1 LLSPDGRLLSP
12 NGVLLLAR
20 VDLPSKGADLLNRPF
35 ASVGKPY
42 ASVVGQT
49 NTSMRKQ
56 MDPAI
61 QLKTRRD
68 VANRWQ
74 KSIESIK
81 RMEKAGLLRAL
92 TIGRSVR
99 YKIEDIER
107 VEAEA
112 EVR

>member
-1 LLSPDGRLLSP
+1 M
-12 NGVLLLAR
+12 
-20 VDLPSKGADLLNRPF
+20 LNRPF

-92 TIGRSVR
+92 KIGRSVR